1 MGKNECGGHGIIK
14 NAYSLIIKLYPDF
27 FRSSW
32 NVGKMDMDGIG
43 LADTIEP
50 ADSLLHELGVFGEV
64 PEDEVMGKL
73 EVAPFASDFGAE
85 EYAGTFG
92 IGKVGGLAVALD

>member
-1 MGKNECGGHGIIK
+1 MGENKGGGYRLIK

-27 FRSSW
+27 FGCSW

-50 ADSLLHELGVFGEV
+50 ADPLLHELGVFREV
-64 PEDEVMGKL
+64 PEDEMMGKL
-73 EVAPFASDFGAE
+73 EVAPFATDLGAE
-85 EYAGTFG
+85 EYTGPFG
-92 IGKVGGLAVALD
+92 SAK